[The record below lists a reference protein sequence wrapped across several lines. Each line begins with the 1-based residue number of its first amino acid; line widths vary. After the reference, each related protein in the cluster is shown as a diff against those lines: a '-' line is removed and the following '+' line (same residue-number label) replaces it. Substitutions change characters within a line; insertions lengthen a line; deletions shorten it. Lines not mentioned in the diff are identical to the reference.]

1 MTVFDDEGLKFNYRL
16 LVPNRQWVRNTLTGR
31 KIFERFRTTGPL
43 IVMLNLLRTMMGA
56 GRTNRT
62 RSRNAKSRRRRRG
75 SAKVSGKLRPL
86 MINNEETTDV
96 EQTPS
101 LLVSSL
107 KYWEVERDLIDERL
121 AAIRARQQRRHSPL
135 EATPEM

>member
-1 MTVFDDEGLKFNYRL
+1 
-16 LVPNRQWVRNTLTGR
+16 VPNRQWVRNTLTGR

-43 IVMLNLLRTMMGA
+43 IVMLNPLRTMMGA

-62 RSRNAKSRRRRRG
+62 RSRNAKSRRRRPG

-107 KYWEVERDLIDERL
+107 KYWEVERNLIDERL
-121 AAIRARQQRRHSPL
+121 AAIRERQQRRHSPL